1 MAMDANLVKR
11 IAFAAVAIPLA
22 VGLVWFGGWPLAALV
37 ALIGA
42 LGARELFDIA
52 AKQGVQAF
60 RTSGMAAAAIGPL
73 LVYHAVVNTPGRAL
87 LDANWVFL
95 AAGFLLLLLV
105 LALQQRAP
113 TERPLAAVAVT
124 AFAVCYAGLLPAFL
138 LGIRHGS
145 WPMQSWAGTALV
157 FFPLVV
163 TWVCDSAAM
172 FGGRAFGGPKLAP
185 TISPGKTRSGG
196 IAGIVGGVL
205 VAPVFALWLL
215 PKAGIEVAVLPAV
228 GMAIALSVIGQL
240 GDLAESLFK
249 REAGVKDSSTL
260 IPGHG
265 GVLDRFDSLY
275 VILPTAALCYR
286 LMGLL

>member
-1 MAMDANLVKR
+1 MDTNLVKR

-22 VGLVWFGGWPLAALV
+22 IGLVWLGGWPLAALV

-60 RTSGMAAAAIGPL
+60 RVTGMAGAAIGPL
-73 LVYHAVVNTPGRAL
+73 LVYHAVADAPGRAL

-95 AAGFLLLLLV
+95 GAGFLILLLIQ
-105 LALQQRAP
+105 ALRHRTP
-113 TERPLAAVAVT
+113 TARPLAAVAVT
-124 AFAVCYAGLLPAFL
+124 AFAVGYAGLLPAFL
-138 LGIRHGS
+138 LGIRHGT
-145 WPMQSWAGTALV
+145 WPMRSWAGTALV

-163 TWVCDSAAM
+163 TWVCDTAAM

-196 IAGIVGGVL
+196 IAGVVGGAL
-205 VAPVFALWLL
+205 VAPGFALWLL
-215 PKAGIEVAVLPAV
+215 PNAGIEIGLLPAV
-228 GMAIALSVIGQL
+228 GTAIALSVVGQL

-249 REAGVKDSSTL
+249 REAGVKDSSAL

-275 VILPTAALCYR
+275 VVLPTAAFCYR